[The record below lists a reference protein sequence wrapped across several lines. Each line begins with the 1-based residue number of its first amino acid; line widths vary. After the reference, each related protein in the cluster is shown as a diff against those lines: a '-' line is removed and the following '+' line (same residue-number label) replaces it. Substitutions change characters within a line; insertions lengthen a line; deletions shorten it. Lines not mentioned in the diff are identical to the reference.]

1 MPKFYTLDR
10 KAIRVD
16 GSMEV
21 TSCGPRGYEDPAGSI
36 IVNGDANSPRRKGKG
51 SSAMFVSRGLVGP
64 KPDRNT
70 NPVNR
75 ETG

>member
-1 MPKFYTLDR
+1 
-10 KAIRVD
+10 VD
-16 GSMEV
+16 GSICV
-21 TSCGPRGYEDPAGSI
+21 SRCGPRGYEDPAGSI
-36 IVNGDANSPRRKGKG
+36 SVNGGVNPPRRKGKG
-51 SSAMFVSRGLVGP
+51 SSAMIVSRGLVGP

>member
-1 MPKFYTLDR
+1 VDR
-10 KAIRVD
+10 KAIRMD

-21 TSCGPRGYEDPAGSI
+21 TSCGPCGYEDPAGSI
-36 IVNGDANSPRRKGKG
+36 IVKRDANSLRRKDKG
-51 SSAMFVSRGLVGP
+51 SSAMIFNRGLVGP
-64 KPDRNT
+64 KPDRNS